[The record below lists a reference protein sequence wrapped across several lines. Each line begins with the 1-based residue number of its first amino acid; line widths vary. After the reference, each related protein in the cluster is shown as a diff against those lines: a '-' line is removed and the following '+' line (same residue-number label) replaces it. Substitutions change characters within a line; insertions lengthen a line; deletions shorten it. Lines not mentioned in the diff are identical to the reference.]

1 MKELSWSVYPGPL
14 YLTHAQLQMGSMA
27 RSRFDFAWSCK
38 CGECS
43 LVEIKAS

>member
-1 MKELSWSVYPGPL
+1 MKELSWSVSPGPL
-14 YLTHAQLQMGSMA
+14 YLTRAQLQVGSMA

-38 CGECS
+38 RGECS